1 MLVHRI
7 GIITFFAFLLSCS
20 QSYEPLT
27 KEGVLTL
34 PDGVWKEESS
44 IEIEGP
50 WEFYWARLLL
60 PADFQTGNPPKPD
73 LVIPNMRAWKNFLV
87 NGAELGQTGR
97 ATYRLR
103 LRNKQWPEQMGIY
116 FPHQV
121 SASRLYINGTLLA
134 ETGTI
139 GKTLAEDIPFRRNTL
154 AYFRPQQGEIE
165 ILLHIS
171 NAEALNGGM
180 RGHIR
185 LGDSDA
191 VRRYSEQ
198 RTLFEILVF
207 GIVLGS
213 AIYHL
218 FFYLMHRGEFAF
230 LSFSLL
236 CFVLAARIPLLG
248 SKFYIM
254 VFPEIPWEL
263 QARLHAFLTI
273 AAAPLGIAFL
283 RGIFADRLSRR
294 TVMIYSAIAV
304 AACLIQLGDLSI
316 VATGNLVYATVM
328 YPIVGVHIFF
338 VIFHS
343 WKAEKATLLMAVGI
357 GGLLILACVAI
368 YQNFHGREGAPYAL
382 TAILFFAMFQALAL
396 SRFFLSAVRARS
408 ELAERLQES
417 HMALSKQREDLQI
430 HLHDSLGG
438 ALTDLQIHAERQLSS
453 APASMRSTMLE
464 IHERVM
470 QTVKMFRSQLL
481 FMEDLAMAAEEVLP
495 GIQMTLLRRY
505 ADAGREIDFDCTPAG
520 IELLN
525 SAEHRSFPVKR
536 RLDLFFLIIEL
547 CTNDLKHGRGESFWR
562 ISAEAKQLLLV
573 QKNGILGSPITP
585 AQHPKRAADRVHKL
599 GGKLQVSV
607 QNDEYGI
614 QIWIPFQKKAS
625 TSDK

>member
-1 MLVHRI
+1 MPVRI
-7 GIITFFAFLLSCS
+7 GIVTLFAFLLSCS
-20 QSYEPLT
+20 QSFEPNT
-27 KEGVLTL
+27 KDGIVTL
-34 PDGVWKEESS
+34 PDGLWKGTSS

-60 PADFQTGNPPKPD
+60 PGDFKTGNPPRPD
-73 LVIPNMRAWKNFLV
+73 LVIPNMRSWKNFWV

-97 ATYRLR
+97 ATYRMR
-103 LRNKQWPEQMGIY
+103 LQNNQWPDQMGIF

-121 SASRLYINGTLLA
+121 SASRLYVNGILLV

-139 GKTLAEDIPFRRNTL
+139 GQTLAEDVAFRRNTL
-154 AYFRPQQGEIE
+154 AYFRPPRGEIE
-165 ILLHIS
+165 IVLQIS

-185 LGDSDA
+185 LGDSES
-191 VRRYSEQ
+191 VRRYAEQ

-248 SKFYIM
+248 SKFYLM

-263 QARLHAFLTI
+263 QARVHAFLTI

-283 RGIFADRLSRR
+283 RGIFADRVSRR
-294 TVMIYSAIAV
+294 TLIIYSTIA
-304 AACLIQLGDLSI
+304 AAASLIQLGDLSI
-316 VATGNLVYATVM
+316 IATGNLVYATVM

-357 GGLLILACVAI
+357 GGLLILGCVAI

-382 TAILFFAMFQALAL
+382 AAILFFAMFQALAL

-438 ALTDLQIHAERQLSS
+438 ALTDLQIHAERKLAS
-453 APASMRSTMLE
+453 APVEMRNTMLE
-464 IHERVM
+464 IQERVI

-520 IELLN
+520 IKLLN

-562 ISAEAKQLLLV
+562 ISAEAKQLRLV
-573 QKNGILGSPITP
+573 QKNGMIKSPATP
-585 AQHPKRAADRVHKL
+585 TQHPKRAADRVQKL
-599 GGKLQVSV
+599 GGKMQVTIE
-607 QNDEYGI
+607 NDEYGI
-614 QIWIPFQKKAS
+614 QIWIPF
-625 TSDK
+625 